1 MKNLNKIFSS
11 ILREDFYS
19 FFYKAFRTLHPTK
32 ELYQNWHIRC
42 FIENIKL
49 IEKGD
54 INRLIVNIPPRA
66 LKSIIF
72 SVIWPSWILGH
83 APHSKIITVSYSK
96 SLAIKHNAD
105 CKTVM
110 QSDWYYE
117 CFPYAKQFRFSKD
130 KISTEQLGYKFAT
143 SPNATLLGEGADI
156 IIIDDPQIPQ
166 NINSSEYREKTYYWF
181 QSVLFSRL
189 NSPQDGI
196 ICLIM
201 QRLHEQDLSG
211 KLLQINIKNSCKWH
225 HVVIEALSSSDRVYK
240 FGDYEVKIPKN
251 QPFDTFRYTEDSL
264 SSLRNAVGESVFL
277 SQYQQEPL
285 KYKECSIVR
294 EDWIQWYESGA
305 EKKFDMIYQSWDC
318 ASKSKVENDYSA
330 MTEWGVNDSGV
341 YLLRAKRIKTEY
353 LELKNFIIREWQEKY
368 NVSSNKIFCVII
380 EEASSGIQLI
390 QELPYITDHKMKVIS
405 YKPKY
410 SKKARLS
417 LISFLFEV
425 GKIFFPRKSVIER
438 GSQIED
444 DYVIALRNEI
454 VSYPY
459 CKNDDLMDSAVQFLH
474 WYSVNICNNPRMVPK
489 IRLL

>member
-1 MKNLNKIFSS
+1 MKKLSKIFSS
-11 ILREDFYS
+11 ILKEDFYS
-19 FFYKAFRTLHPTK
+19 FFHKAFRTLHPTQ

-49 IEKGD
+49 IEKGI

-72 SVIWPSWILGH
+72 SVIWPSWILGR
-83 APHSKIITVSYSK
+83 APDSKIITVSYNK
-96 SLAIKHNAD
+96 SLAIKHNMD

-110 QSDWYYE
+110 QSDWYCE
-117 CFPYAKQFRFSKD
+117 CFPCAKQFRFSKD
-130 KISTEQLGYKFAT
+130 RISTAQLGYKFAT
-143 SPNATLLGEGADI
+143 SPNSTLLGEGADI

-166 NINSSEYREKTYYWF
+166 NINSLEYREKTYYWF

-189 NSPQDGI
+189 NSPKNGI

-211 KLLQINIKNSCKWH
+211 KLLQIDTGDFQKWH
-225 HVVIEALSSSDRVYK
+225 HVIIEALASSDRIYK

-251 QPFDTFRYTEDSL
+251 QPFDTFRYTKDSL

-285 KYKECSIVR
+285 KHREDSIVR
-294 EDWIQWYESGA
+294 EDWIQWYNDNM

-318 ASKSKVENDYSA
+318 ASKSKVGNDYSA
-330 MTEWGVNDSGV
+330 MTEWGINDSGV
-341 YLLRAKRIKTEY
+341 YLLQAKRVKAEY
-353 LELKNFIIREWQEKY
+353 LKLKNFIIEEWQKRY
-368 NVSSNKIFCVII
+368 DQYSHKMLGVII
-380 EEASSGIQLI
+380 EEAASGIQLI
-390 QELPYITDHKMKVIS
+390 QELPHITNRRMRVIS

-417 LISFLFEV
+417 LVSFLFEV
-425 GKIFFPRKSVIER
+425 GKIFFPKRSIIKR
-438 GSQIED
+438 GDKVED
-444 DYVIALRNEI
+444 DHVMALLNEI

-474 WYSVNICNNPRMVPK
+474 WYSANVCNNPRTLPK